1 MSAKSNPAIGLA
13 YQYCE
18 RIAKRN
24 RPYLY
29 LVARYFQDSEK
40 YRAFCSTYASMRV
53 IDDQIDS
60 IPWRG
65 RLGSAQKLRYRKE
78 IQNWLEKIEACQNGD
93 SVRQPIFLAL
103 QDTFKRFPIPLFP
116 WRNLARAMQ
125 KDVGKDS
132 FSTLPE
138 FVQYAEGAAIAPAT
152 VFMFLLTAQGYGKD
166 YYWKFSEKK
175 IYKFAR
181 ELALFCY
188 LTHVIRDVSSDL
200 QLGKGGLLYIAEQD
214 LDKFGL
220 KKKDL
225 LKFRR
230 EKTINS
236 GFRKLAERYIALAR
250 SYEAKGRRLLRR
262 LNQSIGKDSRFILS
276 LLLEFYSETLR
287 KIEEADYNVFSGKE
301 KLTRRE
307 EEALIRRIARQM
319 NFDLKHV

>member
-1 MSAKSNPAIGLA
+1 MLTRVNSIQYA
-13 YQYCE
+13 YRQCE
-18 RIAKRN
+18 QIARRN
-24 RPYLY
+24 RPYLF
-29 LVARYFQDSEK
+29 LVARYFQDKEK

-65 RLGSAQKLRYRKE
+65 RLDSAQKLMYRKE

-93 SVRQPIFLAL
+93 LVRQPIFLAL

-116 WRNLARAMQ
+116 WKNLARAMQ

-152 VFMFLLTAQGYGKD
+152 VFMFLLTAQGNGRG
-166 YYWKFSEKK
+166 YYWDFSEKE

-188 LTHVIRDVSSDL
+188 LTHIIRDVSSDL
-200 QLGKGGLLYIAEQD
+200 QLGRSGLLYIPQRD
-214 LDKFGL
+214 LHRFGL
-220 KKKDL
+220 TKEDL
-225 LKFRR
+225 LWFKKM
-230 EKTINS
+230 KTVNAE
-236 GFRKLAERYIALAR
+236 FKKLAARYVKTAR
-250 SYEAKGRRLLRR
+250 TYEAKGKKLLQK
-262 LNQSIGKDSRFILS
+262 LNSHLEQDSRFILS
-276 LLLEFYSETLR
+276 LLLEFYSATLEE
-287 KIEEADYNVFSGKE
+287 IERADYNVFSGKE

-307 EEALIRRIARQM
+307 EDALIRRVARQM
-319 NFDLKHV
+319 GFDLKYV

>member
-1 MSAKSNPAIGLA
+1 MPARVNSIQRA
-13 YQYCE
+13 YRHCE
-18 RIAKRN
+18 QIARRN

-29 LVARYFQDSEK
+29 LVSLYFRGKEK
-40 YRAFCSTYASMRV
+40 YKAFCSTYASMRV

-60 IPWRG
+60 IPGRG
-65 RLGSAQKLRYRKE
+65 TLSSAEKLSYRKE
-78 IQNWLEKIEACQNGD
+78 IKGWLDKIEACQDGL
-93 SVRQPIFLAL
+93 SLKQPIFLAL
-103 QDTFKRFPIPLFP
+103 QDTFKKFPIPLFP
-116 WRNLARAMQ
+116 WRNLAKAMQ

-132 FSTLPE
+132 FSSLQE
-138 FVQYAEGAAIAPAT
+138 FVRYAEGAAIAPAT

-225 LKFRR
+225 MKFRR

-236 GFRKLAERYIALAR
+236 GFRKLAERYIALAP

-276 LLLEFYSETLR
+276 
-287 KIEEADYNVFSGKE
+287 
-301 KLTRRE
+301 
-307 EEALIRRIARQM
+307 
-319 NFDLKHV
+319 